1 LSVHGYCEAVSGVA
15 ARSLVAIEDRIMQI
29 RLENRILTLE
39 LEINGIKSNSN
50 KIRTTMNRNRSDW
63 NEKAEH

>member
-1 LSVHGYCEAVSGVA
+1 LGVYGYREAVSGVA
-15 ARSLVAIEDRIMQI
+15 ARSLVAVEDRVVQI

-50 KIRTTMNRNRSDW
+50 KVRTTMNFGDR